1 MAWIVRYD
9 IITKTSITPI
19 ILSFYSKRAADHHE
33 QYNLPKYV
41 HNLAKYEVDVEE
53 EPRQQPTYY
62 HDRKASTKWWDANK
76 RPGEDRYEL
85 NGENL

>member
-9 IITKTSITPI
+9 IITKTSITPV
-19 ILSFYSKRAADHHE
+19 ILSFYSKKAADHHE
-33 QYNLPKYV
+33 QYNLPQYV
-41 HNLAKYEVDVEE
+41 RNLCKYEVVDTD

-62 HDRKASTKWWDANK
+62 HDKRASTKWWDANK
-76 RPGEDRYEL
+76 RPFTDRYEL